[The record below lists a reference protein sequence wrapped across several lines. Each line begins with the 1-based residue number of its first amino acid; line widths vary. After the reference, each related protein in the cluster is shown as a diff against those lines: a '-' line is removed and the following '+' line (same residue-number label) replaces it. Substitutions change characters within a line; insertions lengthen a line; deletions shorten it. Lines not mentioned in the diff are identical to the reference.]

1 MIAPVLSAF
10 LLLSELAYDPEVR
23 KAMWQL
29 MEETRYG
36 FEENEE
42 AMFIV
47 RGPDGR
53 LSFVRWTSLGVPLK
67 ARWTGAVPP
76 GTIAIVHTHP
86 NSRPRPSEVDAA
98 TARRL
103 GLPVYV
109 LTHARITRTLGGDSA
124 TLVRGDWRP
133 RT

>member
-23 KAMWQL
+23 KAMWRL
-29 MEETRYG
+29 MEETHYG
-36 FEENEE
+36 FGETEE

-47 RGPDGR
+47 RAEDGR
-53 LSFVRWTSLGVPLK
+53 LSFVRWTSLGQPLK
-67 ARWTGAVPP
+67 ARWTGAIPP
-76 GTIAIVHTHP
+76 GTIAIAHTHP

-109 LTHARITRTLGGDSA
+109 ITQSRITRTLGGDSA
-124 TLVRGDWRP
+124 TVVRGEWRP